1 VWKDQP
7 PDYILSDP
15 AMSVFQAV
23 LPLVDSGRTEAF
35 FPHLAS
41 DDFYFTGLAA
51 LNLDSE
57 PTDVTVTVYNP
68 GGEPIESQTWS
79 LKPGARFA
87 KLIPELFA
95 GLPAMTRG
103 YFRVR
108 ASRQI
113 AAHAVFGTRTLTAL
127 SAIPAQ

>member
-1 VWKDQP
+1 MCIP
-7 PDYILSDP
+7 P
-15 AMSVFQAV
+15 
-23 LPLVDSGRTEAF
+23 
-35 FPHLAS
+35 
-41 DDFYFTGLAA
+41 FYFTGLAA

-95 GLPAMTRG
+95 GLSAMTRG

-113 AAHAVFGTRTLTAL
+113 AAYAVFGTRTLTAL